1 MSNKLFFWLGVLN
14 VQSYQASI
22 SWVSSRARSQKGKP
36 SKQWKLQILIKI
48 LFKLSNLEVRL
59 KTFILEKS
67 DFWKWMKLISPQ
79 KRKIAF
85 WHKSVLDKQSRC
97 RCRWLMTAILFSI
110 SYLPLS
116 SVICHEWWSKS
127 CFCSFTEF
135 ASRYRVTEREDQD
148 HFGTVRHSR
157 CAVRQTFKTEEIKT
171 SSSSKVFSA
180 TVRWKNHR
188 RTLALFVASIIRVA
202 VLSWTIYIWTQR
214 QIWPGMY
221 EHHKSLESIVT
232 KF

>member
-1 MSNKLFFWLGVLN
+1 MLNPSHFVCGFTFFFIISSSHTWVYNMRSWRQGFFFYTLRNPLMKYDSGNSLSTWV
-14 VQSYQASI
+14 
-22 SWVSSRARSQKGKP
+22 SWVVACTCHVIMP
-36 SKQWKLQILIKI
+36 WLQ
-48 LFKLSNLEVRL
+48 
-59 KTFILEKS
+59 S

-202 VLSWTIYIWTQR
+202 VLSWTVH
-214 QIWPGMY
+214 PP
-221 EHHKSLESIVT
+221 
-232 KF
+232 